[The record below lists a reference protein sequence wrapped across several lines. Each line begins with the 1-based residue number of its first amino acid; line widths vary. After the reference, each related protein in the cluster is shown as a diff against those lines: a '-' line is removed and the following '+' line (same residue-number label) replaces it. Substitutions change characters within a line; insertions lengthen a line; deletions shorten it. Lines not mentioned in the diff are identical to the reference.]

1 MRHKIFCRCIYLD
14 DGAKEKNKINENDE
28 KKNTEPI
35 RTLIKQ
41 KELENTVSDG
51 FNLCTIDYMKRVSES
66 LNLDYI
72 PGGVCLRNAWLKGM
86 LYPFPIL
93 EFIEKYNNGNY
104 FIEDIWGNTQDIR
117 ECEMIVTESSLKLW
131 SAYDCID
138 DYMSAYEECGYQF
151 SVTKISP
158 HVLDE
163 ERELKILSKESD

>member
-1 MRHKIFCRCIYLD
+1 M
-14 DGAKEKNKINENDE
+14 
-28 KKNTEPI
+28 
-35 RTLIKQ
+35 
-41 KELENTVSDG
+41 SDG

-117 ECEMIVTESSLKLW
+117 E
-131 SAYDCID
+131 
-138 DYMSAYEECGYQF
+138 
-151 SVTKISP
+151 
-158 HVLDE
+158 
-163 ERELKILSKESD
+163 